1 MTDRT
6 RLVLKELALAALVLA
21 LALWAAFATR
31 ERKHEGRLASD
42 EPEWIAISI
51 LHWRQFALGEPPAGA
66 ELDPPAER
74 SDNVWKQGVQRTTFG
89 YMNPCLPK
97 LVWGAAF
104 AAAGHRS
111 ASPYSFQIFYRP
123 VGAQKQREAWLELA
137 PAESLARRVV
147 LVLCALTATLLVLC
161 ARELHPGW
169 PGWLAGAASFA
180 LWFATPLVQSTSN
193 YIRTDYFMLPFCL
206 AGLWVALRWP
216 RPSLAWG
223 VAIGVACGLSVAS
236 KLNGGLLCVAAV
248 SWCALAVVRE
258 RAQLSNAA
266 LALSIAAALSIAIF
280 FALNPRL
287 WSGPID
293 GVRDVLARWDT
304 LMTFFQDEHAP
315 RTGVAVARTF
325 PERVALF
332 SSSLPKWN
340 FALGAFSGVLALV
353 GLGWLALRSA
363 RGEAQAQVL
372 LAFALLFVAG
382 TILWLPLDWERFY
395 LTATP
400 ALVLLQAAPLAF
412 IRPRRRSP
420 PQ

>member
-1 MTDRT
+1 M
-6 RLVLKELALAALVLA
+6 VLKELALAALVLA

-31 ERKHEGRLASD
+31 ERRHEGRLASD

-66 ELDPPAER
+66 EFDPPAER
-74 SDNVWKQGVQRTTFG
+74 SDNPWKQGVQRTTFG
-89 YMNPCLPK
+89 YMNPCAPK
-97 LVWGAAF
+97 LVWGAVF

-111 ASPYSFQIFYRP
+111 ASPYSFQIFARP
-123 VGAQKQREAWLELA
+123 AGAQKQREAWLELA
-137 PAESLARRVV
+137 PAEPLARRVV

-161 ARELHPGW
+161 ARALHPGW

-206 AGLWVALRWP
+206 AGLWVTLRWP

-223 VAIGVACGLSVAS
+223 VALGVACGLSVAS
-236 KLNGGLLCVAAV
+236 KLNGGLLCVAAAV
-248 SWCALAVVRE
+248 WCALAVLRE
-258 RAQLSNAA
+258 RAQLRSAA
-266 LALSIAAALSIAIF
+266 LALGVAAALSIALFI
-280 FALNPRL
+280 ALNPLL

-293 GVRDVLARWDT
+293 GVRDILARWDS
-304 LMTFFQDEHAP
+304 LMAFFQDEHAP
-315 RTGVAVARTF
+315 RTGVAVARTL
-325 PERVALF
+325 PERLALF
-332 SSSLPKWN
+332 ASSLPKWN

-353 GLGWLALRSA
+353 GLGWLALRSV
-363 RGEAQAQVL
+363 RGDAQAQVL

-412 IRPRRRSP
+412 VRPRP
-420 PQ
+420 KPAP